1 MNMTRRIALAL
12 AATLIAAPASAQ
24 TIKIGVILTLSGPD
38 AQPGFQIDR
47 GISLFM
53 KEHEKDLPAGV
64 KVELI
69 RRDDT
74 GPNPEV
80 AKRLAEE
87 LIVRDHVQFLAG
99 VVYSPNAAAIAPL
112 TAEGRTP
119 LVIMS
124 AAGSALTRL
133 SPYIVRV
140 STTLWQTS
148 YPMGQ
153 WAAKQGWKRAYI
165 AVSDYIPGHDAED
178 AFTKAFSEGGGQIL
192 ASVHLPLANPDFV
205 PYVQR
210 IKDADPNVVFLFVP
224 GGKQATAVM
233 KAWSD
238 VGLSTSRTKLVTTE
252 DVVTDEELPNM
263 GDVPLGVVSA
273 GVYSAAAASPANK
286 AFLTEWEREYGKT
299 ATPNYNS
306 VFGWDGMMAIFD
318 VIRRTNGKFT
328 SDQAM
333 AMLKGWQNPNSPRG
347 PVMIDAET
355 RDLVQNVYIRRVEK
369 MPDGKLANIEFET
382 IPHVKDPWK
391 EFNPN

>member
-133 SPYIVRV
+133 SP
-140 STTLWQTS
+140 
-148 YPMGQ
+148 
-153 WAAKQGWKRAYI
+153 
-165 AVSDYIPGHDAED
+165 
-178 AFTKAFSEGGGQIL
+178 
-192 ASVHLPLANPDFV
+192 
-205 PYVQR
+205 
-210 IKDADPNVVFLFVP
+210 
-224 GGKQATAVM
+224 
-233 KAWSD
+233 
-238 VGLSTSRTKLVTTE
+238 
-252 DVVTDEELPNM
+252 
-263 GDVPLGVVSA
+263 
-273 GVYSAAAASPANK
+273 
-286 AFLTEWEREYGKT
+286 
-299 ATPNYNS
+299 
-306 VFGWDGMMAIFD
+306 
-318 VIRRTNGKFT
+318 
-328 SDQAM
+328 
-333 AMLKGWQNPNSPRG
+333 
-347 PVMIDAET
+347 
-355 RDLVQNVYIRRVEK
+355 
-369 MPDGKLANIEFET
+369 
-382 IPHVKDPWK
+382 
-391 EFNPN
+391 